1 MQIYLLAANL
11 FALAALLLGWSNFS
25 GGARNARLLPLFLLV
40 VSRSVMFIIAAVS
53 AEKTQPDS
61 IMEALEVF
69 STFCVVWTLAGP
81 VSMLSATWQKL
92 TRLGQ
97 ASALLL
103 CLLLLLPFWPVPFQ
117 LHSLIIA
124 IFSASFILQS
134 ANGLHWSH
142 LAAPL
147 ALALAGFVSLVGLP
161 GVSWLLNLLAYA
173 FLVSNVHWQ
182 GLYFYALSMRSC
194 WSRQQVAEA
203 LAQESVGLN
212 RERQRLLNVSEMLSA
227 VPNLNQSMEH
237 IVRSMARATHVDQS
251 ALFMLDAKS
260 TSQARLVAVYSP
272 ARPVHVSGR
281 NEVAFNLVSCPPLQ
295 EVIESQRQLLLPEPE
310 RNGLVSLYNF
320 WGQDQPGPTLFQPL
334 IVQGRPVGVLVLG
347 NPISNQ
353 SIRTTDARLCQSLAP
368 QIATMVEH
376 RRRYLEL
383 ELQVETGVTNGRIV
397 QEAQP
402 GGSPPAPWSGQ
413 PEDYLE
419 ILELITDGLVVSDTL
434 GRVWLA
440 NRAAERILGKPRREL
455 VGQPISTIYGEIDSG
470 EPLEDLVVAFSRR
483 DQPLPTFIEND
494 ERAIQGRL
502 IPWRN
507 QQREWL
513 GIVAIFRDVTR
524 ELKAD
529 RARADFLGALSQELR
544 APLTAVKG
552 YSDLILQGA
561 LGDYLPEQL
570 RLQRIIQSSADRM
583 AAVLNNASR
592 IDNQNQYRV
601 LPRIEEVD
609 ITRIINESLHE
620 VSALAQLRQLRLTQ
634 EIKGQLPVIAADP
647 RHLRG
652 ILDNLLANACH
663 FTPPG
668 GYVTVRAWVQPE
680 RDGNTRR
687 PFLYLAVADNGIGIP
702 PVELKRIFEPFYQ
715 VKSEAVIEQR
725 GMGLGLAVVKELVEL
740 HKGRVWAE
748 SVVGEGSIFQVAL
761 PLTQE

>member
-25 GGARNARLLPLFLLV
+25 GGARNSRLLPLFLLL
-40 VSRSVMFIIAAVS
+40 VSRSVMFIMATVS
-53 AEKTQPDS
+53 ADNVQPIS
-61 IMEALEVF
+61 VMGALEVF

-81 VSMLSATWQKL
+81 VSALPPPWQ
-92 TRLGQ
+92 RLVRAGL

-117 LHSLIIA
+117 IHNLIIA
-124 IFSASFILQS
+124 IFSASFILQTV
-134 ANGLHWSH
+134 NGLHWSH
-142 LAAPL
+142 LATPL
-147 ALALAGFVSLVGLP
+147 ALALASFVNLVGLS
-161 GVSWLLNLLAYA
+161 GVSWLLSLLAYA

-194 WSRQQVAEA
+194 WNRQQAAEA
-203 LAQESVGLN
+203 LAQESLGLN

-227 VPNLNQSMEH
+227 VPDLNQSMEH
-237 IVRSMARATHVDQS
+237 IVRSIARATRVDQS
-251 ALFMLDAKS
+251 AMFMLDARS
-260 TSQARLVAVYSP
+260 ASQARLVAVYSP
-272 ARPVHVSGR
+272 ARPVHITGLD
-281 NEVAFNLVSCPPLQ
+281 EVAFNLASYPPLQ
-295 EVIESQRQLLLPEPE
+295 EAVESQRQLLLLDPE
-310 RNGLVSLYNF
+310 RNGLASLYRL
-320 WGQDQPGPTLFQPL
+320 WGQERPGPTLFQPL
-334 IVQGRPVGVLVLG
+334 IVHGRPVGVLVLG
-347 NPISNQ
+347 NPVSNQ
-353 SIRTTDARLCQSLAP
+353 PIRTSDARLCQSLAP

-383 ELQVETGVTNGRIV
+383 ELLVEAGVTNGRGV
-397 QEAQP
+397 QQART
-402 GGSPPAPWSGQ
+402 GDALPAIWPGQ
-413 PEDYLE
+413 PEDCLE
-419 ILELITDGLVVSDTL
+419 ILELMSDGLVVSDTL
-434 GRVWLA
+434 GLVRLA

-529 RARADFLGALSQELR
+529 RARADFLGALIQELR
-544 APLTAVKG
+544 APLTSVKG
-552 YSDLILQGA
+552 YSELILQGA
-561 LGDYLPEQL
+561 LGDYSPEQL

-583 AAVLNNASR
+583 AALLDNASR
-592 IDNQNQYRV
+592 VDNQNQDRV

-609 ITRIINESLHE
+609 VTGIINESLRE
-620 VSALAQLRQLRLTQ
+620 VSPLAQLRHLRLTQ

-647 RHLRG
+647 RHLRR
-652 ILDNLLANACH
+652 ILDNLLANACF

-680 RDGNTRR
+680 RYGHAAR
-687 PFLYLAVADNGIGIP
+687 PFLLLAVADNGIGIP
-702 PVELKRIFEPFYQ
+702 PNELKRIFEPFYQ
-715 VKSEAVIEQR
+715 VKNQDIWEQR
-725 GMGLGLAVVKELVEL
+725 GLGLGLAVVKELVEL
-740 HKGRVWAE
+740 HKGQVWAE
-748 SVVGEGSIFQVAL
+748 SVAGEGSIFQVAL